1 LNRVYMLQMGSPAI
15 SNSVAIGPKEL
26 QDNRFMGFWMVG
38 YIRLS
43 VAPNKIISEI
53 SKGQVGTKYTK
64 KKERNGYGIEYR
76 VFNWVCWPIM
86 LAVMYVL
93 LFCLVRSPSIT
104 LLTRSC
110 NGPIYNMFC
119 VLFLWA
125 MIHYKVQ
132 LVNHQGNVTLL
143 VF

>member
-1 LNRVYMLQMGSPAI
+1 MI

-43 VAPNKIISEI
+43 VAPNFPDQLNFIGHQPIKIISEI

-119 VLFLWA
+119 VLFL
-125 MIHYKVQ
+125 
-132 LVNHQGNVTLL
+132 
-143 VF
+143 